1 MPSLDSLLL
10 VVHLLGMALGVG
22 AAVVKTVLV
31 LRARA
36 DLAFVPVLVA
46 ARRPVTKTLVAGLAL
61 ATLSGIVWLVRGYP
75 WTPLLIGKLAVVAA
89 IWVLGPLIGQRLRT
103 AHGFRCAGGR
113 RSAERRL
120 PRRAADAR
128 HRRARRH
135 GADDRRAGAR
145 LTALKG
151 EW

>member
-89 IWVLGPLIGQRLRT
+89 IWVLGPLIDNVFEPRMVSAAPAAGEAPSDAFLAAQRTHATVELV
-103 AHGFRCAGGR
+103 A
-113 RSAERRL
+113 
-120 PRRAADAR
+120 
-128 HRRARRH
+128 
-135 GADDRRAGAR
+135 
-145 LTALKG
+145 TALMIAALVLG
-151 EW
+151 ASL